1 MLRAE
6 QRAHID
12 RVIEIATSYTDEV
25 ADDPFRR
32 SWARCVN
39 TYGLDPTRTVPAHIV
54 EQSRLREHQEQ
65 IEEFMGVARAGM
77 EQLYKRVS
85 GLGYVLLL
93 TDASGITVDY
103 IGNDQWDRDLRRA
116 GLYLGADWS
125 EQRAGT
131 CGVGTCIA
139 EQIPLTC
146 HRVDHFD
153 AGHIGLTCTSAP
165 LFSPDGGFMG
175 VLDVSAMS
183 SPDAKDSQQLAFHLT
198 TLYAQLVETSN
209 FLRHFQRHWVM
220 RLGPTWGLVDVSGE
234 MLVAFD
240 RDGRIVGA
248 NSSARRGLRLPGDS
262 GQPQDIVDKSLA
274 EVFKVDMDRIW
285 QLARNGSA
293 SDKSALKTRGGD
305 ELYYATV
312 AAPRVQALVQ
322 PNVAPRSAE
331 APASQAEFA
340 ALDRLADNDRQ
351 MSRIIEQCKRLV
363 NKKVNILIHG
373 ETGTG
378 KEVMAKA
385 LHQASIRR
393 LKPFIAVNCAAIPE
407 SLIESE
413 LFGYTGGSFTGGR
426 AKGKKGL
433 IEQADGGTLFLD
445 EIGDMPLQLQTRLL
459 RVLAEGEVVP
469 IGAEKATPIDLTVVS
484 ASHRDLRR
492 LIADGVFREDL
503 YYRLAAA
510 TLFIPALRERSDKG
524 YVIQRILNDEG
535 DRLSLTPQLDSLA
548 LEALL
553 HYEWPGNIRQLRNV
567 LRFALA
573 ISDDGCIDVSH
584 LPEDLSLEGNSFD
597 QQNTGAL
604 TGGQADAEMLPVVGS
619 GAEHEPDAMK
629 LLGVLRRHQWNIT
642 AVSEELSIC
651 RSTIYRQM
659 KRYRIVQPNHCQ

>member
-12 RVIEIATSYTDEV
+12 RVIEIATSVPVDA

-39 TYGLDPTRTVPAHIV
+39 EYGLDPTRPSPAYIV
-54 EQSRLREHQEQ
+54 EQSQLREHQEQ

-85 GLGYVLLL
+85 SLGYVLLL
-93 TDASGITVDY
+93 TDSAGITVDY
-103 IGNDQWDRDLRRA
+103 IGNEQWDRDLRRA

-131 CGVGTCIA
+131 CGVGTCIT

-146 HRVDHFD
+146 HRADHFD
-153 AGHIGLTCTSAP
+153 ASHIGLTCTSAP

-183 SPDAKDSQQLAFHLT
+183 SPEAKDSQQLAFHLT
-198 TLYAQLVETSN
+198 ALYAQMVETSN

-220 RLGPTWGLVDVSGE
+220 RLGPTWGLVDVSGD

-248 NSSARRGLRLPGDS
+248 KSSARRGLALPGS
-262 GQPQDIVDKSLA
+262 GLRDIVGCSLA
-274 EVFKVDMDRIW
+274 EVFQVDMDRIW
-285 QLARNGSA
+285 HLARNGSA
-293 SDKSALKTRGGD
+293 NEKSALKTRGGD

-312 AAPRVQALVQ
+312 VAPRVQAQVQ
-322 PNVAPRSAE
+322 PNVAPSPEEARASRAE
-331 APASQAEFA
+331 YA
-340 ALDRLADNDRQ
+340 ALDRLANNDRQ
-351 MSRIIEQCKRLV
+351 MSRIIDQCKRLV
-363 NKKVNILIHG
+363 NKKVNILVHG

-385 LHQASIRR
+385 LHQASMRR
-393 LKPFIAVNCAAIPE
+393 NKPFIAVNCAAIPE

-413 LFGYTGGSFTGGR
+413 LFGYTSGSFTGGR

-459 RVLAEGEVVP
+459 RVLAEGEVMP
-469 IGAEKATPIDLTVVS
+469 IGAEKATPIELTVVS

-510 TLFIPALRERSDKG
+510 TLFIPALRERSDKE
-524 YVIQRILNDEG
+524 YVIQRILDDEG
-535 DRLSLTPQLDSLA
+535 ERLSLTPQLDPQA

-553 HYEWPGNIRQLRNV
+553 AYEWPGNIRQLRNV

-573 ISDDGCIDVSH
+573 ISDDGYIDASH
-584 LPEDLSLEGNSFD
+584 LPEDLSAESHAVGGLREGPSSPLPPLAE
-597 QQNTGAL
+597 T
-604 TGGQADAEMLPVVGS
+604 QAVAGS
-619 GAEHEPDAMK
+619 ATEHEPDAQE
-629 LLGVLRRHQWNIT
+629 LLGALRRHRWNIT
-642 AVSEELSIC
+642 AVSEELNIC
-651 RSTIYRQM
+651 RSTVYRQM
-659 KRYRIVQPNHCQ
+659 KRFRIVQPNHYQ